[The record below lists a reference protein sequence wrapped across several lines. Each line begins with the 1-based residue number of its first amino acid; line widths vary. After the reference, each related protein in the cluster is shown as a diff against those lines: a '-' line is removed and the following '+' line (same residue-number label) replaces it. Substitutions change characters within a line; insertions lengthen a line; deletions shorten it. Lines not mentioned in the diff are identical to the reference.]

1 MPINSSKDF
10 GISSYCKF
18 LSYYGK
24 TSYVNLQYL
33 SHNIKVIQRL
43 DASEA
48 LFGLEVTKFC
58 SFGVAIVLVLNKGV
72 FAAYF

>member
-18 LSYYGK
+18 LSYGK
-24 TSYVNLQYL
+24 NSYVNLQYL

-48 LFGLEVTKFC
+48 LFGLEVTVTI
-58 SFGVAIVLVLNKGV
+58 SDI
-72 FAAYF
+72 